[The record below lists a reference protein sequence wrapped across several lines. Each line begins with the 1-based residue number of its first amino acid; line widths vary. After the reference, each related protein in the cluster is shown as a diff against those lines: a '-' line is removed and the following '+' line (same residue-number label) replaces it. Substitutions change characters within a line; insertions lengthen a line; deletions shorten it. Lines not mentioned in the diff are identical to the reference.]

1 MSAARLPTW
10 QTRFAL
16 LCIERQRRP
25 FEWGAHDCCLWA
37 ADAVH
42 AITGQD
48 FAEGLRGTYATAAEA
63 ARMLAQAGG
72 VRALSTHALGEPV
85 GPLMAAVGDVVLFEQ
100 DGRELLAVCNG
111 GTALAVAGQG
121 LEPLPMSAALAVWK
135 V

>member
-1 MSAARLPTW
+1 MKRLHTW

-16 LCIERQRRP
+16 LCIERQARP

-48 FAEGLRGTYATAAEA
+48 FADGLRGTYATTAEA
-63 ARMLAQAGG
+63 ARMLAQVGG
-72 VRALSTHALGEPV
+72 VRQLATEALGEPV
-85 GPLMAAVGDVVLFEQ
+85 SPLMATVGDVVLFEQ

-111 GTALAVAGQG
+111 GTALAVAARG
-121 LEPLPMSAALAVWK
+121 LEPLPMSAALAAWRV
-135 V
+135 

>member
-37 ADAVH
+37 ADAVR
-42 AITGQD
+42 AVTGQD

-72 VRALSTHALGEPV
+72 VRALATHALGEPV